1 MTTFQIK
8 CFLAAA
14 RHLNFTKGSNEMFI
28 SQSSLSRNISNLEKE
43 IGMPLFVRTKKY
55 VRLTPA
61 GAVLFEEFQKL
72 LTASEIALEKAR
84 TANTSPQN
92 SLSLGI
98 VESQKT
104 ESFLPHALGIL
115 RKKYSS
121 IDVTFIRGNFKEM
134 RENLNLENIDIAITL
149 GFDIASYLP
158 YNVVYQSILR
168 STPLCAISRYHPLAN
183 ARAIRLEDLRNEN
196 LITISPGISQG
207 GYEGMV
213 ELCKL
218 HGFTP
223 NIIKTTQSLE
233 QVSLMIQSG
242 EGFSIIDNN
251 SMLCKDE
258 ALRCLPVKNGN
269 TINLVA
275 IWKKENY
282 NPAIPLFISLL
293 TDPDSLDDT
302 DENAPV

>member
-14 RHLNFTKGSNEMFI
+14 SHLNFTEAANEMFI
-28 SQSSLSRNISNLEKE
+28 AQSSLSRNISNLEKE
-43 IGMPLFVRTKKY
+43 IGMQLFARTKKY

-61 GAVLFEEFQKL
+61 GAVLYEEFQKL
-72 LTASEIALEKAR
+72 LEASDAALEKAR
-84 TANTSPQN
+84 QANISTQA

-115 RKKYSS
+115 RKKYSNVDIS
-121 IDVTFIRGNFKEM
+121 FIRGNFKEM
-134 RENLNLENIDIAITL
+134 RESLEHGNIDISITL
-149 GFDIASYLP
+149 GFDIDSYLP

-168 STPLCAISRYHPLAN
+168 STPLCAISKYHPLAN
-183 ARAIRLEDLRNEN
+183 ARSIRLEDLRNDD

-207 GYEGMV
+207 GYQGMV

-223 NIIKTTQSLE
+223 NKIKTTQSTE
-233 QVSLMIQSG
+233 QISLMIQGG

-251 SMLCKDE
+251 STLCKNE
-258 ALRCLPVKNGN
+258 SLRCLPVKNGN

-282 NPAIPLFISLL
+282 NPAISLFINLL
-293 TDPDSLDDT
+293 TSQDT
-302 DENAPV
+302 TGGGESNTPV